1 MTEGLA
7 LVLSRAAEWLLTYL
21 LHSTLLLGLVLALS
35 YALRQRALWLQEGL
49 LRGALLGGVLSAA
62 LLPLTLPGEPR
73 PAAVSSRVETI
84 PLRPARPVGQHVR
97 PPASGLSA
105 PLVPAPRDEG
115 SSRALV
121 LRAGAWPRHL
131 VLASLTLTL
140 ALLASYLG
148 AWRRLRRLLA
158 DRTPVRDPE
167 VRALLAPLV
176 AAVRLG
182 GVRISASARIAVPL
196 ALGTR
201 RPEIC
206 LPERALTGL
215 PLDELRGI
223 LGHEVAHLL
232 RRDPAFRIGVR
243 VIADL
248 LPLQPLNRLVG
259 RRLAELAE
267 YACDDFSAERTGRP
281 LALARS
287 LTEVAGWLLGGRGAE
302 QVPGALR
309 TESELGSRVRRL
321 IAWEKRSEPM
331 AKTAYVLGLSSA
343 LLVGVVCCAPRV
355 MVARA
360 EPVPPSPSMA
370 APAAPTREAERAGPP
385 HASDEQLEQLAS
397 ELREAVRA
405 AVPTAGQRKELNKK
419 AHELADAVRAGDAK
433 RQARLERELAELS
446 HKQADPSA
454 LAKVAQLQA
463 RLQARA
469 AGVAREALRHAGIAG
484 AQPDH
489 AEWAEEVRG
498 ATKEAL
504 AASRDGVREA
514 VREAMEQAREA
525 AQEAREAAQE
535 ARERERE
542 LAEEAAEAEREAAEA
557 ARDAARDAARAGAEA
572 ARQRARHEAGR
583 PFAVHPPHPPLPPRA
598 PHPPMPPRAPAAPEP
613 PEMPEMPDMPDP
625 PQMPE
630 PPEPPEPPAS
640 VGEAPAQ
647 LRQLRRELAAERQK
661 LAAERA
667 ALEAARRELEAAR
680 RALGSR
686 PAEQPKAKP

>member
-7 LVLSRAAEWLLTYL
+7 PILSVAAGWLLTYL
-21 LHSTLLLGLVLALS
+21 LHSTLLLGAVLALS

-49 LRGALLGGVLSAA
+49 LRLALLGGVLSAA
-62 LLPLTLPGEPR
+62 LMPLTLPGEPR
-73 PAAVSSRVETI
+73 PAAVLSSVDAV
-84 PLRPARPVGQHVR
+84 PLRPTLPVGSHVR
-97 PPASGLSA
+97 SAGPVVSA
-105 PLVPAPRDEG
+105 PLPPAPRPQG
-115 SSRALV
+115 SPRSLV
-121 LRAGAWPRHL
+121 LRAGAWPQHL

-140 ALLASYLG
+140 ALLAGYLE
-148 AWRRLRRLLA
+148 AWRRLGRLLA

-167 VRALLAPLV
+167 VLGLLAPLL
-176 AAVRLG
+176 AAARLR
-182 GVRISASARIAVPL
+182 GVRISASGRIAVPL

-215 PLDELRGI
+215 PRDELRGI
-223 LGHEVAHLL
+223 LGHEVAHLM
-232 RRDPAFRIGVR
+232 RRDPAWRIAAR
-243 VIADL
+243 LIADL

-331 AKTAYVLGLSSA
+331 AKTAYVLGLSGA

-360 EPVPPSPSMA
+360 EPVPSPSSSAPSRAAEPEA
-370 APAAPTREAERAGPP
+370 APQA
-385 HASDEQLEQLAS
+385 HDEQLAQLAG
-397 ELREAVRA
+397 ELREAVRTM
-405 AVPTAGQRKELNKK
+405 VPTAGQRKELNKK

-433 RQARLERELAELS
+433 RQVRLERELADLS
-446 HKQADPSA
+446 HKQSDPA
-454 LAKVAQLQA
+454 AMAKVAQLQA

-469 AGVAREALRHAGIAG
+469 AVVAREALRHAGITAG
-484 AQPDH
+484 AHPEH
-489 AEWAEEVRG
+489 PEWAEEVRD
-498 ATKEAL
+498 ATQEAL
-504 AASRDGVREA
+504 AASRDSVREA

-525 AQEAREAAQE
+525 AREAREAARE

-542 LAEEAAEAEREAAEA
+542 LAEEAADAAREAAEA
-557 ARDAARDAARAGAEA
+557 ERDAAED
-572 ARQRARHEAGR
+572 ARQRAQREAGR
-583 PFAVHPPHPPLPPRA
+583 PLAVPPPHPPHAPHPMMAPRAPHPPHP
-598 PHPPMPPRAPAAPEP
+598 PHPPMPPRAPAAPQIP
-613 PEMPEMPDMPDP
+613 DAPEL
-625 PQMPE
+625 
-630 PPEPPEPPAS
+630 PEPPEPPA
-640 VGEAPAQ
+640 VVDEAPAD
-647 LRQLRRELAAERQK
+647 LAKLRRELAAERQK

-667 ALEAARRELEAAR
+667 ALESARRELEAAR